1 MSSIPYRDKLFH
13 MGVYF
18 VAAVLMMYGLGGRSY
33 KPLWKGI
40 LYTLLFCMMWGG
52 VMEYLQDAMSRGRHF
67 EVNDII
73 ANIIGAIL
81 GVIVFS
87 VLFKKRYYGS

>member
-1 MSSIPYRDKLFH
+1 

-18 VAAVLMMYGLGGRSY
+18 VAAVLMMYGLGGRQGQ
-33 KPLWKGI
+33 KFGWGV
-40 LYTLLFCMMWGG
+40 LYTLAFCFIWGG
-52 VMEYLQDAMSRGRHF
+52 MLEYLQKTVSIGRHF
-67 EVNDII
+67 EVFDII

-87 VLFKKRYYGS
+87 LLFKKKYYGS

>member
-18 VAAVLMMYGLGGRSY
+18 VAAVLMMYGLGGRPG